1 MEAAVPA
8 PGERLSGWFGL
19 SVVLHAGVLSA
30 LFVLTARAPA
40 AGPPIYKVDIIAAA
54 PGPRAVGVVQPA
66 PKPDLTT
73 PMAPPAPPP
82 PTPQIAP
89 KAKTAP
95 VKAPPVAKPV
105 RATPVPP
112 PATAKPVPA
121 HATPPPPAAG
131 GPTGAQGADVATVRT
146 AGIDFPFP
154 GYLNNIV
161 RQVALNFSPD
171 NPTSGLRAEVA
182 FLIRRDGSVTG
193 FRFLTRSGNYGFDL
207 EAQGAIEKAG
217 PNFGPLPD
225 GFTED
230 VLPVIFSFDPRL
242 IR

>member
-1 MEAAVPA
+1 VEAAAPA
-8 PGERLSGWFGL
+8 PGARLSGWFGL
-19 SVVLHAGVLSA
+19 SVVLHAAALSA

-40 AGPPIYKVDIIAAA
+40 AGPPIYKVDIVAAP
-54 PGPRAVGVVQPA
+54 PGPRAVGVVTPA

-73 PMAPPAPPP
+73 PMAPPVPLP
-82 PTPQIAP
+82 PTPQLAP
-89 KAKTAP
+89 KAKTIPMQAKPAP
-95 VKAPPVAKPV
+95 KPV
-105 RATPVPP
+105 RTTPVPL
-112 PATAKPVPA
+112 PATPKPVPA
-121 HATPPPPAAG
+121 HATPPTATG
-131 GPTGAQGADVATVRT
+131 GPNGGQGADVATVQT

-161 RQVALNFSPD
+161 RQVALNFLPD
-171 NPTSGLRAEVA
+171 DRNSALRAEVA

-193 FRFLTRSGNYGFDL
+193 FRFLTRSGDYGFDL

-217 PNFGPLPD
+217 PNFGPLPS